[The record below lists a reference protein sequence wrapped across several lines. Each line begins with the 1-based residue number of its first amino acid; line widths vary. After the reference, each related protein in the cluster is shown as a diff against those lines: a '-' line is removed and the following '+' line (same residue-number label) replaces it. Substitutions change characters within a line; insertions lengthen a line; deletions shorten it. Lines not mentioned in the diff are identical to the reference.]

1 MVKTAKGETIKKKTP
16 TPGTRSSRTLKSNAE
31 LEDGIELSD
40 KNETIDIGK
49 IKRGYNWLRDYYP
62 KAIWL
67 TQEMDSLK
75 HSIAPAWT
83 I

>member
-1 MVKTAKGETIKKKTP
+1 MA
-16 TPGTRSSRTLKSNAE
+16 LKSNAE
-31 LEDGIELSD
+31 LEDGIGSSD
-40 KNETIDIGK
+40 KNESIDIGETESN
-49 IKRGYNWLRDYYP
+49 YNWLRDYYL

-75 HSIAPAWT
+75 HSIAPAWM